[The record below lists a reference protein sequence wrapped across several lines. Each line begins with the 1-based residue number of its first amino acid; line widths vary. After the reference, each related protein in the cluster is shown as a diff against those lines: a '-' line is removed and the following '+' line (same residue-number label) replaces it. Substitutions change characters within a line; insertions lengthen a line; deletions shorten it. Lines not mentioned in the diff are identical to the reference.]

1 MPIGSRCGHAAPDP
15 YARPAVLAWTNSC
28 SYTSIMTMTSAAAA
42 EVVARAGRVSDRSD
56 LQRLGTRFRP
66 TSLAGEHLL
75 PVTAALQGVLPVGG
89 LIRGSTV
96 LVDAQRA
103 SGATT
108 LALELLAGP
117 SLGGYWCALAGV
129 SQLGCLAAVE
139 RGIDPSQLVIVPSLG
154 AADRWMQ
161 VLATLFDSVDAV
173 LFAPRTAVRSS
184 DARRLVTRSRD
195 RGSVLVVLD
204 REKSW
209 PGPSDLHC
217 TVTSSVWSGLSRGH
231 GLLSS
236 RSYRLE
242 VSGRGAAARP
252 LLASLQLPA

>member
-1 MPIGSRCGHAAPDP
+1 
-15 YARPAVLAWTNSC
+15 
-28 SYTSIMTMTSAAAA
+28 MTMTSAASAGAA
-42 EVVARAGRVSDRSD
+42 ARTGGIPGGAE
-56 LQRLGTRFRP
+56 LQRLGTRLRP
-66 TSLAGEHLL
+66 ASLAGEHLL

-89 LIRGSTV
+89 LMRGSTV

-103 SGATT
+103 AGATT

-117 SLGGYWCALAGV
+117 SQGGYWCALAGAAKV
-129 SQLGCLAAVE
+129 GCLAVAE
-139 RGIDPSQLVIVPSLG
+139 RGIDLSQLVIVPSLG

-173 LFAPRTAVRSS
+173 LFAPKTAVRPS
-184 DARRLVTRSRD
+184 DARRLAARSRD

-204 REKSW
+204 HEKSW

-236 RSYRLE
+236 RSYQLE

-252 LLASLQLPA
+252 LLTSLQLPA